1 MQSRAIA
8 ALNVKAGLLAGFIAT
23 VVLSIL
29 MIGKGAMGFA
39 PQLSPIEDIVH
50 VGELLTGIRLPM
62 PVGWVGHFLLGT
74 VAWGIAYTVLLPRLP
89 GVALVKGLIFGAL
102 AWLAMMIIFMPLAGN
117 GLFGL
122 ALGVQAVV
130 ASLVLHLIYGATL
143 GIAYDRFDRRP
154 A

>member
-1 MQSRAIA
+1 M
-8 ALNVKAGLLAGFIAT
+8 GL
-23 VVLSIL
+23 V
-29 MIGKGAMGFA
+29 
-39 PQLSPIEDIVH
+39 PQLNPIEDIVH
-50 VGELLTGIRLPM
+50 VVELLTGTRLPM

-102 AWLAMMIIFMPLAGN
+102 AWLAMMIIFMPLAGH

-130 ASLVLHLIYGATL
+130 ASSSLHLIYGATL

>member
-8 ALNVKAGLLAGFIAT
+8 VLNIKAGLLAGFIAT

-29 MIGKGAMGFA
+29 MIGKGAMGLV
-39 PQLSPIEDIVH
+39 PQLNPIEDIVH
-50 VGELLTGIRLPM
+50 VVELLTGTRLPM

-102 AWLAMMIIFMPLAGN
+102 AWLAMMIIFMGH

-122 ALGVQAVV
+122 ALGVQAVG
-130 ASLVLHLIYGATL
+130 ATLILHLIYGATL